1 MRIIILSIKQHS
13 RQGRICPSKEAYE
26 RIGNLSFT
34 QLASIRHR
42 GAFTTVALTFS
53 TCCQLVKHLNQAK
66 AGAECGTALLEQWYA
81 VSPTMYLLSHYTFPK
96 PYTLQ
101 EME

>member
-1 MRIIILSIKQHS
+1 MTLGIASTKKSSNLMRIIILSIKQHS

-34 QLASIRHR
+34 QLASLRHR

-53 TCCQLVKHLNQAK
+53 TCCQLVKHLDQAK
-66 AGAECGTALLEQWYA
+66 AGAEGGTTLLEQWYA
-81 VSPTMYLLSHYTFPK
+81 VS
-96 PYTLQ
+96 
-101 EME
+101 